1 MQMKKIEQQLELR
14 RRQWK
19 VLPSHSVHV
28 HLKASGLEG
37 ELHFHVKTIHKN
49 GKRGEGADK
58 LESESPP
65 QKQQA
70 RVAAAAASES

>member
-1 MQMKKIEQQLELR
+1 MQMKKIEQLAANNFVGAAQR
-14 RRQWK
+14 CWK

-49 GKRGEGADK
+49 GKGRY
-58 LESESPP
+58 
-65 QKQQA
+65 
-70 RVAAAAASES
+70 